1 MSDTPTPR
9 TAETAPTAEAKRTR
23 WPGLVWALPL
33 AALLIVAYLGLRA
46 LSDRGV
52 DVVVTFASAA
62 GARTGDTKVIY
73 QGLEAG
79 RVTKINLNRDGHRVD
94 MTLRLI
100 PRARAVLNSNTRFW
114 LIGAKPSLTDID
126 SVKAALAG
134 VTVGM
139 APGQGGYPQRHFT
152 GLDQP
157 PIVEPGKKGTSYT
170 LVAHVLG
177 PVRTGSAVL
186 YHGQEIG
193 KVTSVKFTGLNAF
206 SLGLFVYQP
215 YDALVRPSAQFWT
228 SSPFQVS
235 LNGAGF
241 STNFAPADTVLT
253 GGVDFDLPDSAGQER
268 PSPAGSSFVLY
279 KTQGD
284 AQQGLEGPEMLYALY
299 FKGAAGDLANG
310 SVVKLLGFVVGD
322 VHDVELKFND
332 RDGQPYTAVTA
343 AIYPRKLGLMTPPPT
358 TGQVDSGW
366 RPVTD
371 ARLNHLLSLGYRAR
385 LTQSPP
391 LIGGRAISLDPIKA
405 GPGRLLSGAA
415 YPVIPSEV
423 ANSDIDDITSQAD
436 QILRKVN
443 AIPIEAIGQDVRQ
456 ITGRL
461 RTIAASPALT
471 DSLNHLDST
480 LAQVDQIM
488 GQVKPQIGPLVAKL
502 NQAADQVNGTAAAA
516 RGVLSGDG
524 AGQDA
529 SLPGAIQQLTE
540 AARSIRSL
548 TDYLGR
554 HPEAL
559 IKGKVKDSK

>member
-1 MSDTPTPR
+1 MSETPTPR
-9 TAETAPTAEAKRTR
+9 TAETAPTAEARRTR

-46 LSDRGV
+46 LSDQGV
-52 DVVVTFASAA
+52 DIVVTFTSAA

-100 PRARAVLNSNTRFW
+100 PRARKVLNSNTRFW
-114 LIGAKPSLTDID
+114 LLGAKPSLTDID

-134 VTVGM
+134 VTIGM
-139 APGQGGYPQRHFT
+139 APGQGGHPQRRFI
-152 GLDQP
+152 GLEQP
-157 PIVEPGKKGTSYT
+157 PIVEPGRKGTAYT

-177 PVRTGSAVL
+177 PVRAGSAVL
-186 YHGQEIG
+186 YHGEEIG
-193 KVTSVKFTGLNAF
+193 KVTSARFTGLDAF
-206 SLGLFVYQP
+206 SIGIFVYQP
-215 YDALVRPSAQFWT
+215 YDALVRPGAQFWA
-228 SSPFQVS
+228 SSPLQLS
-235 LNGAGF
+235 LNGAGI

-253 GGVDFDLPDSAGQER
+253 GAVDFDLPDSAEHLR

-299 FKGAAGDLANG
+299 FRGAAGDLSNG
-310 SVVKLLGFVVGD
+310 SVVKLLGFVVGA
-322 VHDVELKFND
+322 VHDVELKFD
-332 RDGQPYTAVTA
+332 ERDGQPYTAVTA
-343 AIYPRKLGLMTPPPT
+343 VIYPRKLGLMTPPPT
-358 TGQVDSGW
+358 TDKDDRRW
-366 RPVTD
+366 RAVTD
-371 ARLNHLLSLGYRAR
+371 ARLNRLLSIGYRAR

-405 GPGRLLSGAA
+405 GAGQLLSGAV

-461 RTIAASPALT
+461 RTLSASPALT

-480 LAQVDQIM
+480 LGQVDQIM

-516 RGVLSGDG
+516 RGVLSGEG
-524 AGQDA
+524 ASQDA
-529 SLPGAIQQLTE
+529 GLPGAIQQLTE

>member
-1 MSDTPTPR
+1 MSDTSPPR
-9 TAETAPTAEAKRTR
+9 TAETAPTAPAKRTR

-52 DVVVTFASAA
+52 DIVVTFASAA

-79 RVTKINLNRDGHRVD
+79 RVTKINLNRDGKRVD

-100 PRARAVLNSNTRFW
+100 PRARKVLNSNTRFW
-114 LIGAKPSLTDID
+114 MVGAKPSLTDID

-134 VTVGM
+134 VTIGM
-139 APGQGGYPQRHFT
+139 APGQGGQPQRDFI
-152 GLDQP
+152 GMDQP
-157 PIVEPGKKGTSYT
+157 PIVEPGVKGSAYT

-177 PVRTGSAVL
+177 SVRTGSAVL
-186 YHGQEIG
+186 YHGQAIG
-193 KVTSVKFTGLNAF
+193 KVTSTKFTGLDAF
-206 SLGLFVYQP
+206 SLGLFIYQP
-215 YDALVRPSAQFWT
+215 YDALVRPGAQFWT
-228 SSPFQVS
+228 SSPLQVS
-235 LNGAGF
+235 LTGAGL

-253 GGVDFDLPDSAGQER
+253 GAVDFDLPDSAEHMR
-268 PSPAGSSFVLY
+268 PSPSGATFVLY
-279 KTQGD
+279 KTQSD
-284 AQQGLEGPEMLYALY
+284 AQQGLEGPEMLYSLS
-299 FKGAAGDLANG
+299 FKGAAGDLGNG
-310 SVVKLLGFVVGD
+310 SVVKLLGFVVGS
-322 VHDVELKFND
+322 VHDAELKFD
-332 RDGQPYTAVTA
+332 PRDGQPYTAVTA
-343 AIYPRKLGLMTPPPT
+343 AIYPRKLGLRDPAPSQND
-358 TGQVDSGW
+358 GDAW
-366 RPVTD
+366 RSVTD
-371 ARLNHLLSLGYRAR
+371 GRLNHLLSLGFRAR

-391 LIGGRAISLDPIKA
+391 IIGGRAISLDPVKA
-405 GPGRLLSGAA
+405 GAAQLGSGSP
-415 YPVIPSEV
+415 YPVIPSEL
-423 ANSDIDDITSQAD
+423 ATRDIDDLTSQAD

-456 ITGRL
+456 ITDRL
-461 RTIAASPALT
+461 RTITASPALT
-471 DSLNHLDST
+471 DSLNHLDAT

-516 RGVLSGDG
+516 RGMLSGEG

>member
-1 MSDTPTPR
+1 MSDPPPPR
-9 TAETAPTAEAKRTR
+9 TAETAPTAPTRRTR

-33 AALLIVAYLGLRA
+33 AALLVVAYLGLRA

-62 GARTGDTKVIY
+62 GARVGDTKVIY

-79 RVTKINLNRDGHRVD
+79 RVTRIVLNRDGHRVD
-94 MTLRLI
+94 MTLRLTS
-100 PRARAVLNSNTRFW
+100 RTQKVLNSNTRFW
-114 LIGAKPSLTDID
+114 LVGAKPSLTDID

-134 VTVGM
+134 VTIGM
-139 APGQGGYPQRHFT
+139 APGTGGRPQRRFN
-152 GLDQP
+152 GLEQP
-157 PIVEPGKKGTSYT
+157 PIVEPGTKGTAYT

-177 PVRTGSAVL
+177 SVRTGSAVL

-193 KVTSVKFTGLNAF
+193 KVTSARFTGLDAF
-206 SLGLFVYQP
+206 SLGVFVYQP
-215 YDALVRPSAQFWT
+215 YDALVRPGAQFWT
-228 SSPFQVS
+228 SSPLQVS

-241 STNFAPADTVLT
+241 STSFAPADTVLT
-253 GGVDFDLPDSAGQER
+253 GAVDFDLPDSAEHLR

-284 AQQGLEGPEMLYALY
+284 AQQGLEGPEMPYALY

-322 VHDVELKFND
+322 VHDVELKFNE

-343 AIYPRKLGLMTPPPT
+343 VIYPRKLGLTTPPPT
-358 TGQVDSGW
+358 TAPTDGRW
-366 RPVTD
+366 RAATD
-371 ARLNHLLSLGYRAR
+371 ARLNHLLSIGYRAR

-391 LIGGRAISLDPIKA
+391 IIGGRAISLDPIKA
-405 GPGRLLSGAA
+405 GPGQLASGGA

-423 ANSDIDDITSQAD
+423 STSDIDDLTSQAD

-461 RTIAASPALT
+461 RAITASPALT

-488 GQVKPQIGPLVAKL
+488 GQVKPQIGPLVTKL

-516 RGVLSGDG
+516 RGVLSGEG
-524 AGQDA
+524 AGQDS

-559 IKGKVKDSK
+559 LKGKVKDSK